1 MHSNFH
7 KVLCI
12 EKEIEVR
19 NGNEDTNILEN
30 PSIVDFLRMIATD
43 GIWGNEGAMIALSQ
57 ALEAGIFIFIV
68 SGILGQSQLLLKVK
82 PTETKMSKVLTII
95 NMDYTHFYVSRLR
108 NKKTDMNQFI
118 KNNHT
123 ELKNVTIIEHDI
135 NDVNQKNLAQYN
147 QIKIQNPYEL

>member
-1 MHSNFH
+1 
-7 KVLCI
+7 
-12 EKEIEVR
+12 
-19 NGNEDTNILEN
+19 
-30 PSIVDFLRMIATD
+30 MIATD

-108 NKKTDMNQFI
+108 NKKTEMNQFI